1 MDIAIPYITTVAELQ
16 RGYRALVDKIKKT
29 GELLLVV
36 NNGKPDVVLMSA
48 DVYNIKAK
56 RLKVLEEEYLLRV
69 YKEAIVEHKAG
80 KTIKLKKGQSLMDL
94 IN

>member
-1 MDIAIPYITTVAELQ
+1 MDIAIPLITTVADLQ
-16 RGYRALVDKIKKT
+16 RGYRSLVDKIKET

-48 DVYNIKAK
+48 EVYNIKAT
-56 RLKVLEEEYLLRV
+56 RLKELEEEYLLRI
-69 YKEAIVEHKAG
+69 YKEALAEHKAG
-80 KTIKLKKGQSLMDL
+80 KTLKLKKGQSILDL